1 MLKINIYPAREGDAL
16 LVRLGDDEINLIID
30 MGYDVTYQ
38 KYIKKDL
45 EFLSSKSKK
54 IDLMVITHVDQDHI
68 LGAINF
74 LEENSKKEK
83 IIDVNEVWFNSF
95 RHLQFEKEKKAL
107 HQDENHILKLICNQ
121 NKYRTRADGLHD
133 ITIEQG
139 TTLSKLLYE
148 GKYNWNSSF
157 NNEAVLEQV
166 GNDSIKIG
174 DDASLIL
181 ISPSTEKLNSLAKKW
196 KNKLESEKYGFTIN
210 DEEIFDE
217 AFELFIK
224 EQGTEYINQDI
235 SKEICRDFDQLIQV
249 DEKDTS
255 PTNGSSIAF
264 ILEYKEIKILF
275 LGDAH
280 EDIIYRKLLD
290 LKSQKYDL
298 KFDLVKVSHH
308 GSNKNISNRLLEIIE
323 CDKFLISTD
332 GTHHKHPDLATIAKI
347 IKNTPNPHII
357 TNYHHEKVEKFKE
370 IARKNGHNFYLETLN
385 EIIFE

>member
-30 MGYDVTYQ
+30 MGYDITYQ
-38 KYIKKDL
+38 NYIKKDL
-45 EFLSSKSKK
+45 QLLSAKRKK

-74 LEENSKKEK
+74 LEENNKKDK
-83 IIDVNEVWFNSF
+83 IIDVKEVWFNSF
-95 RHLQFEKEKKAL
+95 RHLQFEKINKNL
-107 HQDENHILKLICNQ
+107 DQDEIRVLNLICNQ
-121 NKYRTRADGLHD
+121 NKYRTKTDGLHD

-139 TTLSKLLYE
+139 NTLSKLLYE
-148 GKYNWNSSF
+148 GTYNWNSSF
-157 NNEAVLEQV
+157 NNEAVLDK
-166 GNDSIKIG
+166 GGIDSIKIS
-174 DDASLIL
+174 DEVSIIL
-181 ISPSTEKLNSLAKKW
+181 ISPTIEKLNPLAKKW

-210 DEEIFDE
+210 DNEIFDE

-224 EQGTEYINQDI
+224 ENEIEYINQNI
-235 SKEICRDFDQLIQV
+235 SKEENIVFNQLVQI

-255 PTNGSSIAF
+255 LTNGSSIAF
-264 ILEYKEIKILF
+264 ILGYKELKILF

-280 EDIIYRKLLD
+280 EDIIFNKLSE
-290 LKSQKYDL
+290 LKNKNYAL
-298 KFDLVKVSHH
+298 KFDLIKVSHH

-347 IKNTPNPHII
+347 IKNIPNPHII
-357 TNYHHEKVEKFKE
+357 TNYHHEKIEKFKE
-370 IARKNGHNFYLETLN
+370 TARKNGHNFYLETLN